1 MQENLSLYHVFY
13 VVGKT
18 GNISKAAK
26 ELFISQP
33 AVSRAVQK
41 LESSLNVSLFKRSSR
56 GVILTSDGE
65 LLFQKLKGAFSLI
78 SEGEEL
84 LLHSNSHA
92 VPHLRLGTSS
102 TLCRYVLLSYLKP
115 YISAHPQVRV
125 NISCQST
132 YQTLQLLDEDKLDLG
147 LIGRPGKLQGY
158 YFYPLLH
165 INDTFVATKQYL
177 KNQQA
182 LYSGGSF
189 YQTATFMMLDEK
201 NITRQTID
209 ARLKEHRIELNHILE
224 VTSMDLLI
232 QFAIIGLGVAGVVR
246 QFVETELREG
256 TLVEVPVGFA
266 FPDREIGF
274 VCRKGDEKL
283 PLLKSFFSP
292 SEVCQK

>member
-1 MQENLSLYHVFY
+1 
-13 VVGKT
+13 
-18 GNISKAAK
+18 
-26 ELFISQP
+26 
-33 AVSRAVQK
+33 
-41 LESSLNVSLFKRSSR
+41 
-56 GVILTSDGE
+56 
-65 LLFQKLKGAFSLI
+65 
-78 SEGEEL
+78 
-84 LLHSNSHA
+84 
-92 VPHLRLGTSS
+92 
-102 TLCRYVLLSYLKP
+102 
-115 YISAHPQVRV
+115 
-125 NISCQST
+125 
-132 YQTLQLLDEDKLDLG
+132 
-147 LIGRPGKLQGY
+147 
-158 YFYPLLH
+158 
-165 INDTFVATKQYL
+165 
-177 KNQQA
+177 
-182 LYSGGSF
+182 
-189 YQTATFMMLDEK
+189 MLDEK